1 MCVCTCTCVLSA
13 APEVEFD
20 ADSYS
25 ALVFPEETIS
35 VCLVYNYTDS
45 EDRGQF
51 DVAVNLTKDGTHLIS
66 VGSCVLYTQTMTLEL
81 GHLHVHVPLCHMPH
95 VKYV

>member
-1 MCVCTCTCVLSA
+1 MCVFACVCESACVCLHVCVSLHVCVCTCTCVLSA

-25 ALVFPEETIS
+25 ALVFPEETVP

-51 DVAVNLTKDGTHLIS
+51 DVVVNLTKDGTHFNIS
-66 VGSCVLYTQTMTLEL
+66 W
-81 GHLHVHVPLCHMPH
+81 
-95 VKYV
+95 